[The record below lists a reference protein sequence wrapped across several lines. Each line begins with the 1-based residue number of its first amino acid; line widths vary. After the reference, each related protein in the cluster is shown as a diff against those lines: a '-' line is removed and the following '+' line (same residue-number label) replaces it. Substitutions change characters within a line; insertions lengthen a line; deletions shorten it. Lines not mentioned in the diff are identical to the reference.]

1 MANVKLQSLIRKFK
15 SSLINE
21 ENVMTNYSYNLS
33 IGDADLDTSF
43 LFQTSKSDNFLYT
56 IDALEKPPISGNSI
70 PIKIINKSKISMENN
85 VKYYVD
91 SNINGYLHNLY
102 NAELCDE
109 EWIISMYFL
118 SIVNHMFV
126 CNEKIKINSLHIN
139 NVTHSTISAFHH
151 VLHNSSIKSNI
162 EWKWLNAIPFNF
174 EVTNNKLK
182 NISEKVSAICKR
194 YKNRLLYLIDSNQYS
209 TNNINYIINETNIKM
224 SKLNVLCILGSEE
237 AIKSYISN
245 IILAIKLMDQIGILY
260 VKIPNVDKWDTH
272 FINVLLLHSLIFL
285 EVYVYEFD
293 ISTSSTY
300 LLCKNKRKINNESIF
315 KKLYHI
321 VSNPNFT
328 EPHNLFDESIFKE
341 SKINDWLIK
350 LLNDTEIPSNTDVKK
365 NNLDNTIVDYI
376 SSNLHIN
383 TETFL

>member
-1 MANVKLQSLIRKFK
+1 MSNVKLQSLIRKFK
-15 SSLINE
+15 NSSINE
-21 ENVMTNYSYNLS
+21 EKVMTNYSYNLS
-33 IGDADLDTSF
+33 IDADLDTSF
-43 LFQTSKSDNFLYT
+43 LFQTSKSDDFIYN
-56 IDALEKPPISGNSI
+56 IDDLERPIPGCNSI
-70 PIKIINKSKISMENN
+70 PIKIINKSKESKENN
-85 VKYYVD
+85 AKYYAD
-91 SNINGYLHNLY
+91 SDVKGYLHNLY
-102 NAELCDE
+102 NAEICNE

-118 SIVNHMFV
+118 SIINHMFV
-126 CNEKIKINSLHIN
+126 CNEKIKINSLHMN

-151 VLHNSSIKSNI
+151 VLHNSSIKLNI
-162 EWKWLNAIPFNF
+162 EWQWLNAIPLDF
-174 EVTNNKLK
+174 ELTNKLK
-182 NISEKVSAICKR
+182 NILERVCAKHKH
-194 YKNRLLYLIDSNQYS
+194 RLLHLIDSHRYS
-209 TNNINYIINETNIKM
+209 TNTINYIINETNIKM
-224 SKLNVLCILGSEE
+224 SKLNVLCVLGSEE
-237 AIKSYISN
+237 PIKSYIAN
-245 IILAIKLMDQIGILY
+245 IILSIKLMDQIGILY

-293 ISTSSTY
+293 IYSNSTY

-328 EPHNLFDESIFKE
+328 ENHNLFDEKIFKDSNIKE
-341 SKINDWLIK
+341 WLKK
-350 LLNDTEIPSNTDVKK
+350 LLDDIEIPSNTDCKK